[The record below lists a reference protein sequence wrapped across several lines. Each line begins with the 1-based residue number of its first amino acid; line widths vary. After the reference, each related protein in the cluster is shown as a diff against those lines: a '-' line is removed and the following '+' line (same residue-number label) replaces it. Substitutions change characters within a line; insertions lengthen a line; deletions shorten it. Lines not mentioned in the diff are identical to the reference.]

1 MAAAGR
7 PWAAELLHV
16 WFGILRPA
24 DWFSPDAAVD
34 RMLERRFRPDLE
46 RLANRPASTFL
57 KSRDTTRAA
66 ILLFDQVSRN
76 TFRDTPRAF
85 ATDTLAIALTRGMIR
100 RGWHK
105 RLSDDAKQFVGMP
118 LMHSERI
125 IDQRHG
131 LAFFALEGLHDTLR
145 FARSHHAMIAR
156 FGRFPHRN
164 TTLGRTT
171 TAAEQRAIDAGFS
184 W

>member
-7 PWAAELLHV
+7 PWAAELLHF

-24 DWFSPDAAVD
+24 DWFSPDETVD

-46 RLANRPASTFL
+46 RLAKQPNSAFL
-57 KSRDTTRAA
+57 KSPDTARAA

-76 TFRDTPRAF
+76 IFRDTSRAF
-85 ATDTLAIALTRGMIR
+85 ATDPLAIALARGIIR

-105 RLSDDAKQFVGMP
+105 RLGDDAKQFIGMP

-125 IDQRHG
+125 ADQRLG
-131 LAFFALEGLHDTLR
+131 LAFFAGEGLHDTLR

-164 TTLGRTT
+164 TTLDRTS
-171 TAAEQRAIDAGFS
+171 TATEQRAIDGGFS